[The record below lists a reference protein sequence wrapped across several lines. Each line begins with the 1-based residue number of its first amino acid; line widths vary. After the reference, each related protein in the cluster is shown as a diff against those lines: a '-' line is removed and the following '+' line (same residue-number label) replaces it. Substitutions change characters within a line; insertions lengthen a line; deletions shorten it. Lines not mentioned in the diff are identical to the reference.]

1 MQAQDEQLLQSVRH
15 ALQQEYKFQQIV
27 QQAKV
32 SHPVLAITVGHG
44 LQCSSWCG
52 VVQAHATA
60 SEQSVAELETCILEH
75 LVSSSSC
82 SSLVF
87 QPLLVEAHDLT
98 WSYIFLCRLP
108 RGMQRTYATLH
119 LQPKHSCSTLT
130 VLFQRQV
137 KQPACL
143 SA

>member
-27 QQAKV
+27 QEAKV

-44 LQCSSWCG
+44 SQCSGWCG

-75 LVSSSSC
+75 LASSSSC

-87 QPLLVEAHDLT
+87 
-98 WSYIFLCRLP
+98 S
-108 RGMQRTYATLH
+108 
-119 LQPKHSCSTLT
+119 HSC
-130 VLFQRQV
+130 R
-137 KQPACL
+137 